1 MMRKEK
7 QTMIR
12 PLKNNLEVLQF
23 PGLAGNC
30 NISHFITTRQGGVST
45 GAYAQMNPGLYT
57 DDAPD
62 SIRKNR
68 EILAEG
74 IQLPVQNIITPHQT
88 HQDRIIHIDSAFM
101 TLTETEQKQQLDGVD
116 ALFTSLPQVC
126 VSVSTADCVPI
137 LLYAPD
143 TKTVAA
149 IHAGWRGTVLQIAAK
164 TVRLMSRETGC
175 NPELIQAAIGPSIS
189 QEAFEVGE
197 EVVEAFRQSGAW
209 TAEETSSLCWH
220 NPKTGKTHIDLW
232 KANELQLQ
240 AEGILPRQ
248 IENARICTYQHADQ
262 FFSARREGIHSG
274 RILSGIFIL

>member
-1 MMRKEK
+1 
-7 QTMIR
+7 
-12 PLKNNLEVLQF
+12 
-23 PGLAGNC
+23 
-30 NISHFITTRQGGVST
+30 
-45 GAYAQMNPGLYT
+45 
-57 DDAPD
+57 
-62 SIRKNR
+62 
-68 EILAEG
+68 
-74 IQLPVQNIITPHQT
+74 
-88 HQDRIIHIDSAFM
+88 
-101 TLTETEQKQQLDGVD
+101 
-116 ALFTSLPQVC
+116 
-126 VSVSTADCVPI
+126 
-137 LLYAPD
+137 
-143 TKTVAA
+143 
-149 IHAGWRGTVLQIAAK
+149 
-164 TVRLMSRETGC
+164 MSRETGC

>member
-30 NISHFITTRQGGVST
+30 NISHFITTRHGGVST
-45 GAYAQMNPGLYT
+45 GAYARMNPGLYT

-74 IQLPVQNIITPHQT
+74 IQLPVQNIITPHQA
-88 HQDRIIHIDSAFM
+88 HQDRIIHIDSTFM
-101 TLTETEQKQQLDGVD
+101 ALTETEQKQQLDGVD

-164 TVRLMSRETGC
+164 TIRQMSRETGC
-175 NPELIQAAIGPSIS
+175 NPELMQAAIGPSIS

>member
-1 MMRKEK
+1 M

-57 DDAPD
+57 DDCPD

-88 HQDRIIHIDSAFM
+88 HQDRIIHINSAFM
-101 TLTETEQKQQLDGVD
+101 ELTETQQKQQLDGVD

-164 TVRLMSRETGC
+164 TVRQMIKETGC

-189 QEAFEVGE
+189 QEAFEVGD

-209 TAEETSSLCWH
+209 TAEETSSLCWN

-240 AEGILPRQ
+240 AEGILPHQ
-248 IENARICTYQHADQ
+248 IENARICTYQHADR